1 LRERYDLD
9 SETRVGKPWSRR
21 IQREQF
27 QRFSSKFPGRNGD
40 EARTSL
46 GREFRRKNQKERK
59 RRTIFITCERGTSQK
74 KDLGEKE
81 QKLKQKLTINLK
93 ERF

>member
-1 LRERYDLD
+1 MCQIWILRPGLERPGVDASKESSFND
-9 SETRVGKPWSRR
+9 FRQS
-21 IQREQF
+21 F
-27 QRFSSKFPGRNGD
+27 QEEMVTKR
-40 EARTSL
+40 